1 MHWRRKWQPTPV
13 FLPGESQGW
22 GTLEGYRLWVA
33 HGRTWL
39 KQLSSISSKKYMWG
53 FPGGT
58 SDKEPT
64 CQCRRHRDMGSILGL
79 GRCPGRGHGTPLQ
92 YSCLENPMDR
102 GVWWSTVH
110 GVAKSQTWLKRLST
124 PTQEVYI
131 LSLAPHRWYLS
142 LNHLRHLGVLQPS
155 PNKDSF
161 LNPTLVRL
169 LKILLCTSLQCLVL
183 TKPCCISLARVSH
196 PPQQITLNL
205 PHGFFI
211 FYHPSRWNQAPQG

>member
-22 GTLEGYRLWVA
+22 GTLEGYCLWVA
-33 HGRTWL
+33 QGRTWL
-39 KQLSSISSKKYMWG
+39 KQLSSSSSKKYTWG

-58 SDKEPT
+58 SGKEPT

-110 GVAKSQTWLKRLST
+110 GVAKSQTWLKKLST

-169 LKILLCTSLQCLVL
+169 LKILLCTSLQSLVL

-205 PHGFFI
+205 LHGFLI